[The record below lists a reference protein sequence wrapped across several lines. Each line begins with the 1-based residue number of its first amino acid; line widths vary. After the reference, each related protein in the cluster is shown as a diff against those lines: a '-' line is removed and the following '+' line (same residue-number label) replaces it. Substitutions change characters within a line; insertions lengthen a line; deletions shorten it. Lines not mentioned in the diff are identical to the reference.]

1 MRWAGIEIG
10 TERQRRRRSFESR
23 IAGQIPVLMRAARG
37 FALQTADAEDLVH
50 DTCVKALATDPDREF
65 DSDAGF
71 EAWLR
76 RILVNTYRDRYR
88 REKRSPIRPT
98 EYHATSDN
106 DQNVIEMAVNA
117 ELTPLQSV
125 ENRVSSSAIDNALA
139 VLPPEVRV
147 VTVLFLI
154 SGLSYREIA
163 EVTDCPIGTVM
174 SRLSR
179 GRRLLRSQLEDWD
192 PGQRSTSDDAAQ
204 EVKP

>member
-1 MRWAGIEIG
+1 MRWAGLEIG
-10 TERQRRRRSFESR
+10 TGRRRHRREFEAR
-23 IAGQIPVLMRAARG
+23 IAGQIPALMRAARG

-50 DTCVKALATDPDREF
+50 DTCVKALGADSEREF

-98 EYHATSDN
+98 EYHGTSDT
-106 DQNVIEMAVNA
+106 DQNVIELAANA

-125 ENRVSSSAIDNALA
+125 ENRNSSSAIDDALA
-139 VLPPEVRV
+139 TLPPEVRV

-163 EVTDCPIGTVM
+163 EVTECPIGTVM

-179 GRRLLRSQLEDWD
+179 GRQQLRQQLADWD
-192 PGQRSTSDDAAQ
+192 PRKSPTSTDAAR
-204 EVKP
+204 EINP